1 MKHCILFRSDRTPE
15 QEEEY
20 DAAASFFPVYTH
32 RTSIW
37 DRVVIGRYSVLPN
50 YAELQGDLRVNNAEL
65 VHTPSQHRWIADF
78 EYYEDLKEFTP
89 KTYKLDQFRYCESEG
104 PFVVKGATNS
114 RKWRWNEHM
123 FAANRKEAL
132 SKALGLMDD
141 SLIGCQ
147 DILIREYVPL
157 VTHEIGINGLPFTE
171 EWRLFYLYG
180 QYVAHGFYWSTASEE
195 LVAKKNA
202 EGIEPEGMNFA
213 DEVASRLSSKIFV
226 AIDIAKTVDGRWI
239 LIELNDG
246 QMSGLSEISPMTF
259 YKGLSEAVKNR

>member
-1 MKHCILFRSDRTPE
+1 MKHCILFRPDRSPE
-15 QEEEY
+15 QQEEY
-20 DAAASFFPVYTH
+20 DAAASFFEIYKH

-37 DRVVIGRYSVLPN
+37 DRVVIGRYSVLPH
-50 YAELQGDLRVNNAEL
+50 YTELQGDLGVNNSEL
-65 VHTPSQHRWIADF
+65 VNTPSRHRWIADF

-89 KTYKLDQFRYCESEG
+89 KTYKLDQFRYCESDG

-123 FAANRKEAL
+123 FAKDRKEAMT
-132 SKALGLMDD
+132 KAVGLLDD

-171 EWRLFYLYG
+171 EWRFFYLYG
-180 QYVAHGFYWSTASEE
+180 HYVAHGYYWSTASEE

-202 EGIEPEGMNFA
+202 EGIEPEGMAFA
-213 DEVASRLSSKIFV
+213 DEVASRLPIRTFV
-226 AIDIAKTVDGRWI
+226 AMDIAKTVDGKWI

-246 QMSGLSEISPMTF
+246 QMSGLSEIAPKVF
-259 YKGLSEAVKNR
+259 YEGLSEAVKCR